1 MRRSE
6 GTVTVEIG
14 HAPCSSE
21 KMPTVLEAPE
31 TRVATQHPQSS
42 LVRRL
47 TRVLLRIAL
56 AIAVVACLWGGWY
69 LAKRGFGQ
77 QWRSLVVEELHK
89 RGVEA
94 SVGRLTLDPFRGL
107 IAKNVRIFD
116 YQNREI
122 TLALISEISLDIN
135 YAALIHHESFLN
147 ALDVRNAQ
155 ITLPLRTPE
164 GRTEKVQLNNFRAH
178 VYFPPE
184 QIYVSQAEGI
194 FCGIRISASGQLI
207 KRENYKPS
215 PPIPEEE
222 WRRRVAMVRW
232 VVEELEKFN
241 FPAAPPALQVKFTGD
256 IAEIENARVEATLR
270 GDRLQRGNYEIR
282 NLFVAAEWRDQHLD
296 VTQCEWSDQL
306 GSFAGR
312 ADWNQQSNR
321 AKFQMRSSLDLRRC
335 LDAFDLS
342 GPVADVTFDS
352 PPLVEVSGSL
362 DFEANRL
369 RPEVIGHAGFGQ
381 FTYKTVPFSDLAADF
396 SWNGERT
403 LLRDLR
409 LRHQTGQLRADLLEA
424 PGDFRLNVESTMAPS
439 AVRAITSPELDEFL
453 RQWEWQR
460 SPTVRLAIRGEDR
473 NPENWRGDGTI
484 ALDRTRFRGVWMN
497 SASAKIHFADGA
509 VTCQD
514 FRVVRDEGTGTG
526 TFTYDF
532 KKHEVRIANVK
543 SLLNPAEAIFWID
556 PKLWKTVLP
565 YKFRHPPTVTTNGL
579 YQFRGGKNTRLEIK
593 VDGADGMDYVFLGK
607 TLPFDRVAGRL
618 LFTNDRLQI
627 TDLRGGLLS
636 GTLHGKADISL
647 ARNDP
652 RYQANI
658 SVSGIDFPRLTDLYY
673 NYKTAHGQMNGSYD
687 FTGLGSDPRTMRGR
701 GKVEV
706 TNGDVFAIPIF
717 GPLSGI
723 LNLIV
728 PGSGYSI
735 AHQATATFKINE
747 GIIHTDDFE
756 AASTF
761 FSMLGHG
768 DIHFLDDKLEFN
780 VRLNMK
786 GPGVLLTPVYKLF
799 EYTGEG
805 SLKKP
810 DWHPKRF

>member
-1 MRRSE
+1 MLPVLEVPQGRPPAQDRRSIWTHR
-6 GTVTVEIG
+6 TVVWVLRLVILAAMFG
-14 HAPCSSE
+14 ILGSS
-21 KMPTVLEAPE
+21 
-31 TRVATQHPQSS
+31 
-42 LVRRL
+42 
-47 TRVLLRIAL
+47 
-56 AIAVVACLWGGWY
+56 WY
-69 LAKRGFGQ
+69 LAKRGFGR

-94 SVGRLTLDPFRGL
+94 SVERLTLDPFRGL
-107 IAKNVRIFD
+107 VAKNVRIFD
-116 YQNREI
+116 YKNREN

-155 ITLPLRTPE
+155 ITLPLTRAE
-164 GRTEKVQLNNFRAH
+164 GRPEKVQLNNFRAH
-178 VYFPPE
+178 IYFPPE
-184 QIYVSQAEGI
+184 QIYVSQAEGT

-222 WRRRVAMVRW
+222 WQRRVAMVRW
-232 VVEELEKFN
+232 IVNELQKFD
-241 FPAAPPALQVKFTGD
+241 FPAAPPSLQVKFAGD
-256 IAEIENARVEATLR
+256 VAEIENARVEATLR

-282 NLFVAAEWRDQHLD
+282 NLFAAAEWKDQYLD
-296 VTQCEWSDQL
+296 VTQCEWIDHL

-312 ADWNQQSNR
+312 ADWNQQSGR
-321 AKFQMRSSLDLRRC
+321 ANFQIRSSLDLRLF
-335 LDAFDLS
+335 LDAFELG
-342 GPVADVTFDS
+342 GPLADVTFQS
-352 PPLVEVSGSL
+352 PPLVEVSGSVN
-362 DFEANRL
+362 FEANRL
-369 RPEVIGHAGFGQ
+369 RPAVIGHAAFAQ
-381 FTYKTVPFSDLAADF
+381 FTYKSVPFSDLVADF

-409 LRHQTGQLRADLLEA
+409 LRHQTGQLNADLFEA
-424 PGDFRLNVESTMAPS
+424 PDDFRLNVESTMAPG
-439 AVRAITSPELDEFL
+439 AMRAIVSPELDEFL
-453 RQWEWQR
+453 RQWEWRR
-460 SPTVRLAIRGEDR
+460 SPNIRLAIRGKDR
-473 NPENWRGDGTI
+473 NPANWRGDGTI
-484 ALDRTRFRGVWMN
+484 ALERTRFRGAWIN
-497 SASAKIHFADGA
+497 SASTGIHFADGA
-509 VTCQD
+509 ITCQD

-526 TFTYDF
+526 SFTYDF
-532 KKHEVRIANVK
+532 KKHEVRIANIK
-543 SLLNPAEAIFWID
+543 SSLYPAEVIFWID
-556 PKLWKTVLP
+556 PKLWKSVLP
-565 YKFRHPPTVTTNGL
+565 YKFPHPPTVTANGL

-593 VDGADGMDYVFLGK
+593 VDGANGMEYVFLGK
-607 TLPFDRVAGRL
+607 TLLFDRIAGRL

-627 TDLRGGLLS
+627 ADLRGGLLS

-647 ARNDP
+647 VRNDN

-658 SVSGIDFPRLTDLYY
+658 SVSGIDFPQLTDLYY
-673 NYKTAHGQMNGSYD
+673 NYKTAHGQMSGSYD
-687 FTGLGSDPRTMRGR
+687 FTGLGRDPRTMRGR

-723 LNLIV
+723 LNHIV

-735 AHQATATFKINE
+735 AHHASATFKIDE

-756 AASTF
+756 ASGML

-768 DIHFLDDKLEFN
+768 AIDFLDDKLDFN